1 MEALFIAAVI
11 AASNVLCFIVGARV
25 GQKVVKGEQ
34 VEMPDPIQAIRNTK
48 TKIEAYK
55 EQDRMDI
62 LWQNIESYDGTSN
75 GQRDVPRG

>member
-1 MEALFIAAVI
+1 MEVLFIAAVI
-11 AASNVLCFIVGARV
+11 AVSNILCFMVGAKV
-25 GQKVVKGEQ
+25 GQKVANGER
-34 VEMPDPIQAIRNTK
+34 VEMPDPVQAIRNTK

>member
-1 MEALFIAAVI
+1 MEVLFIAAVI
-11 AASNVLCFIVGARV
+11 AVSNILCFIVGAKV
-25 GQKVVKGEQ
+25 GQKVANGER
-34 VEMPDPIQAIRNTK
+34 VEMPDPVQAIRNAK

-62 LWQNIESYDGTSN
+62 LWQNVENYDGTSN